1 MRTTWFSKRRPPCN
15 KRPNSHACSLVR
27 LGQDHADAPKP
38 LTHTLAK
45 GVRRRSHGSL
55 PVFGRSEIL
64 LSLHLALLPPEALL
78 LSTLDSSGIGGRGR

>member
-1 MRTTWFSKRRPPCN
+1 MCAGEL
-15 KRPNSHACSLVR
+15 SHALRATSHQTHTLVHLVR

-38 LTHTLAK
+38 RTRTLAK